1 MSIVAEISN
10 SLKMARE
17 VKGLSQRALA
27 DLSGVPQSHIS
38 KIESGGV
45 DLRIS
50 SLVEIARALDM
61 ELKLVPRKG
70 LSAVNSIIRSTQ
82 FTATMPTRPMLKAM
96 AKLQSAADKLAAS
109 LAEEKE
115 VVQLQ
120 SRIHELSRINIP
132 SSKRGKIEELTRQ
145 LQRVVSGKSEVS
157 TLKRALDEV
166 KALRNALA
174 HQTSGES
181 VQPPRSAY
189 ALDGDDDG

>member
-38 KIESGGV
+38 KIESGSV

-96 AKLQSAADKLAAS
+96 TKLQSAADKLAAS

-120 SRIHELSRINIP
+120 SRIHELSRINVP
-132 SSKRGKIEELTRQ
+132 SSKQGKIEELTRQ

-181 VQPPRSAY
+181 VQPPRSVY